1 MVDTNYRNSQKKKV
15 QFLNLYENRKMKL
28 IEQKLLE
35 EKQQT
40 EEKDKI
46 KLRERAKTM
55 KLNTE
60 IRGLLLKN

>member
-1 MVDTNYRNSQKKKV
+1 
-15 QFLNLYENRKMKL
+15 MKL